1 MKITKRVLALYP
13 ELTLFPNDEDRI
25 KSLKQCAKG
34 LNWQWFRRPWF
45 WAITIGYGV
54 LGMVLPALITRALA
68 AWGMPGGFRWWVQMI
83 PSMMLGAGF
92 GLAFQYLYRKPIQ
105 LALRKLLN
113 DRGTPICMECG
124 YDLRGLPEPRCPEC
138 GTHVGSAL
146 SDTAGDHMSM

>member
-1 MKITKRVLALYP
+1 MYP

-25 KSLKQCAKG
+25 QSLKECAKG

-45 WAITIGYGV
+45 WTIMIGYGV
-54 LGMVLPALITRALA
+54 LGAVTPHLVTRALA
-68 AWGMPGGFRWWVQMI
+68 AWGAPASFRWWTPMI

-92 GLAFQYLYRKPIQ
+92 GFAFQYLYRKPVQ

-113 DRGTPICMECG
+113 DRGIPICMECG

-138 GTHVGSAL
+138 GTACGSRL
-146 SDTAGDHMSM
+146 PGTTGDNVERQEGEKGRTD